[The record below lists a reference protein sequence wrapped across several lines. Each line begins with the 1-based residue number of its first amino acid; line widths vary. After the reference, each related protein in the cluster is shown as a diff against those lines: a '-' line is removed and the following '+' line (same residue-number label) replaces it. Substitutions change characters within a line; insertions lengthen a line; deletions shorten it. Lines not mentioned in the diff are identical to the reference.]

1 MSTFPK
7 ANPVTF
13 VKSSTGTT
21 IVNSASL
28 DPKVIATMIQN
39 RDQRKG
45 RQKYVLRPEDCH
57 ELTNLYTVRSR
68 NIKLFGALPI
78 ESSAA
83 KHGRHQ
89 IYLQTNYK
97 NEDGVS
103 TGNSI
108 LFKMRFDR
116 STQAAQTKK
125 KLYFLLFILAVIS
138 IIRFEPWTSPEKV

>member
-57 ELTNLYTVRSR
+57 ELTNLY
-68 NIKLFGALPI
+68 
-78 ESSAA
+78 
-83 KHGRHQ
+83 
-89 IYLQTNYK
+89 
-97 NEDGVS
+97 
-103 TGNSI
+103 I
-108 LFKMRFDR
+108 LFVQGISNF
-116 STQAAQTKK
+116 SA
-125 KLYFLLFILAVIS
+125 LY
-138 IIRFEPWTSPEKV
+138 